1 VARDPSL
8 NVETVI
14 AAALQR
20 WPELQL
26 DRDRVTAALD
36 ERGITPA
43 SAHAADVALVTALA
57 TGDPGALAIFDREL
71 VSDIRGAL
79 VRFGRD
85 DDFLAEALQR
95 VRVKLLVGDPTPRIA
110 EYRGRG
116 RLAAWIQIVAIR
128 EALMLQRAGR
138 RDQRSDDD
146 LVDLAITDP
155 VLARTRQ
162 VHKEAFAAA
171 FRAAF
176 AELDER
182 ERTLLRLCFV
192 EAAGADDLARLYG
205 VHRVTAFRWLR
216 DARAR
221 LLESTRAR
229 FAGAANIASTDVDS
243 VMRSLAS
250 SLSVQW

>member
-1 VARDPSL
+1 VTIDA
-8 NVETVI
+8 VI
-14 AAALQR
+14 AAAVQR
-20 WPELQL
+20 WPGIQL
-26 DRDRVTAALD
+26 DRDRVSAALD
-36 ERGITPA
+36 ERGLAA
-43 SAHAADVALVTALA
+43 SSSYAVDVALVTALA
-57 TGDPGALAIFDREL
+57 SADPAALAGFDREL
-71 VSDIRGAL
+71 VPDIRGAL

-85 DDFLAEALQR
+85 EDFLAEALQR

-138 RDQRSDDD
+138 REQASDDE
-146 LVDLAITDP
+146 LLRLAITDP

-162 VHKEAFAAA
+162 VHKDAFAAA

-176 AELDER
+176 AELEER

-192 EAAGADDLARLYG
+192 ESAGADDLARLYN

-221 LLESTRAR
+221 LLERTRER
-229 FAGAANIASTDVDS
+229 FAAAANIASTDVDS

>member
-1 VARDPSL
+1 VARDASL
-8 NVETVI
+8 TVETVI
-14 AAALQR
+14 ATALQR
-20 WPELQL
+20 WPGIQL
-26 DRDRVTAALD
+26 DRDSVVAALD
-36 ERGITPA
+36 ERGLAPTSP
-43 SAHAADVALVTALA
+43 HAVDVTLVTALA
-57 TGDPGALAIFDREL
+57 SGDPAALAAFDREL
-71 VSDIRGAL
+71 VPDIRGAL

-95 VRVKLLVGDPTPRIA
+95 VRVKLLVGDPSPRIA

-138 RDQRSDDD
+138 RDQPSDDD
-146 LVDLAITDP
+146 LVHLAMTDP

-162 VHKEAFAAA
+162 AHKDAFAAA

-176 AELDER
+176 ADLDER

-192 EAAGADDLARLYG
+192 ENAGAEDLARLYN

-221 LLESTRAR
+221 LLEATRAR
-229 FAGAANIASTDVDS
+229 FAAAANIASTDVDS
-243 VMRSLAS
+243 VMRSLAT

>member
-1 VARDPSL
+1 MTLDA
-8 NVETVI
+8 VI
-14 AAALQR
+14 AAAVQR
-20 WPELQL
+20 WPGLQL
-26 DRDRVTAALD
+26 DRDHVAAALD
-36 ERGITPA
+36 ERGLTTS
-43 SAHAADVALVTALA
+43 SAYAVDVALMTALA
-57 TGDPGALAIFDREL
+57 TGDAAALAGFDRDL
-71 VSDIRGAL
+71 VPDIRGAL

-128 EALMLQRAGR
+128 EALMLQRTGR
-138 RDQRSDDD
+138 REHASDDE
-146 LVDLAITDP
+146 LLQLAITDP

-162 VHKEAFAAA
+162 AHKDAFAAA

-176 AELDER
+176 AALEER

-192 EAAGADDLARLYG
+192 ENAGADDLARLYT

-221 LLESTRAR
+221 LLETTRER
-229 FAGAANIASTDVDS
+229 FAAAANIASTDLDS

>member
-1 VARDPSL
+1 MARDTSL
-8 NVETVI
+8 TVETVI
-14 AAALQR
+14 AAALER
-20 WPELQL
+20 WPGLQL
-26 DRDRVTAALD
+26 DRDRVAAALD
-36 ERGITPA
+36 ERGLAPT

-57 TGDPGALAIFDREL
+57 TGDPAALAVFDREL
-71 VSDIRGAL
+71 VPDIRGAL

-95 VRVKLLVGDPTPRIA
+95 VRVKLLVGDPSPRIA

-138 RDQRSDDD
+138 REGPSDDA
-146 LVDLAITDP
+146 LVHLAITDP

-162 VHKEAFAAA
+162 VHKDAFATA

-192 EAAGADDLARLYG
+192 ENAGADDLARLYK

-221 LLESTRAR
+221 LLEGTRAR
-229 FAGAANIASTDVDS
+229 FATAANIASSDVDS